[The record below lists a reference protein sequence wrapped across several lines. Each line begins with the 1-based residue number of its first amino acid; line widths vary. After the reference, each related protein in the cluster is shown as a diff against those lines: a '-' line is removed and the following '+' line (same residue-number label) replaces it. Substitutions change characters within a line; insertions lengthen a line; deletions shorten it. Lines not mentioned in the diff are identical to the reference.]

1 MFSGS
6 ILALSLPKSNP
17 KSPQW
22 SPLTILTP
30 IPLGP
35 VFCWAFKM
43 AESEDEIDVEDISDG
58 EHISNLRNV
67 VEDDQ
72 KESWFVDDYSIAF
85 TFFFVLRHLQS

>member
-1 MFSGS
+1 MNEANWSA
-6 ILALSLPKSNP
+6 ALSLPKS
-17 KSPQW
+17 
-22 SPLTILTP
+22 PLAIPAP

-67 VEDDQ
+67 VEDGQ
-72 KESWFVDDYSIAF
+72 KESWFVDDYSIVF
-85 TFFFVLRHLQS
+85 TFFFVLRRLQS